1 MFLVRRYVSLRET
14 HPRLCT
20 FASPRRVPS
29 GHGDPLCTQ
38 KLWAHKTD
46 WHGDLR
52 ARGKWGKSRAMR
64 CAWRPSGTNPV
75 GNSPGHGDPRA
86 GGEIDK
92 EPRMN
97 TNGHEEGTADD
108 ADGRR
113 WVYGMGGMRPLRG
126 RGGMGADV
134 SPGSLTHGL
143 GDGYAPQTLMGPHPK
158 GWEWAGGIIGRA
170 FYRYI

>member
-1 MFLVRRYVSLRET
+1 M
-14 HPRLCT
+14 PG
-20 FASPRRVPS
+20 

-38 KLWAHKTD
+38 KLWARKNLRARKTD

-52 ARGKWGKSRAMR
+52 AR
-64 CAWRPSGTNPV
+64 
-75 GNSPGHGDPRA
+75 
-86 GGEIDK
+86 GEIDK

-126 RGGMGADV
+126 RMMLGWMV
-134 SPGSLTHGL
+134 TQGL
-143 GDGYAPQTLMGPHPK
+143 
-158 GWEWAGGIIGRA
+158 
-170 FYRYI
+170 